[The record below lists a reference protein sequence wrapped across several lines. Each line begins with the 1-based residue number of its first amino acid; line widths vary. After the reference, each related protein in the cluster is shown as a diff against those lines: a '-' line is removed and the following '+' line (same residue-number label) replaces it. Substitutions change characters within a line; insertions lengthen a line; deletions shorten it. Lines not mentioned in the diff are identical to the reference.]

1 MDEDSDQEDETRKR
15 IAQNK
20 KEEAAATNS
29 TKSQLMKKDLPLPP
43 NPDHVIIRRDYDP
56 KEKQTQSASAAASN
70 SKQGGDTYFKSP
82 LTGELIPSS
91 SMSEHM
97 RIAMLDPR
105 WIEQRQKEK
114 KEREEQEEVLASGF
128 SIEKN
133 LKRLAEYRSDV
144 FGRGDDEVIIGRKLG
159 DEEEQQQQ
167 QKKKEDSI
175 TWDGHKNTVEKTT
188 NRALTGISAEDQIQ
202 KTNESQQQSS
212 VFIRPPV
219 PPQTQTMMNI
229 SNYKMLNTPVMTGM
243 IRPPPQQLLQQQPP
257 PRRCAR
263 THGKRA
269 ARSACS
275 GQASPRPTRACLAN
289 LRCVLACRA
298 WTTSSPDVSTVP
310 CRPHRPLVPT
320 MAPSQSP
327 LPGRP
332 ASPLRAT
339 SARIRL
345 TDAREHQSR
354 GSILIV
360 LVSDRACDRGARP
373 LCSPSG
379 RASSDRRGRKLE
391 VRCSGVGGREPCWQ
405 RQ

>member
-29 TKSQLMKKDLPLPP
+29 SKSQLMKKDLPLPP

-56 KEKQTQSASAAASN
+56 KAKQSQSASAAASN

-167 QKKKEDSI
+167 KKKEDSI

-202 KTNESQQQSS
+202 KTNESQQQQSS
-212 VFIRPPV
+212 VLIRPPV
-219 PPQTQTMMNI
+219 PPQTQTMMNL

-243 IRPPPQQLLQQQPP
+243 IRPPPQLLQQQQQPP
-257 PRRCAR
+257 PTSVPVNMMPQAMEVAFDDQPSSKRLKTEDTLIPEADYLAQ
-263 THGKRA
+263 HGSKGPVKF
-269 ARSACS
+269 SVQVPNVPEKPEWNLN
-275 GQASPRPTRACLAN
+275 GQLIPFTMN
-289 LRCVLACRA
+289 L
-298 WTTSSPDVSTVP
+298 TETVNIDF
-310 CRPHRPLVPT
+310 VYT
-320 MAPSQSP
+320 KK
-327 LPGRP
+327 
-332 ASPLRAT
+332 
-339 SARIRL
+339 INNY
-345 TDAREHQSR
+345 
-354 GSILIV
+354 
-360 LVSDRACDRGARP
+360 
-373 LCSPSG
+373 
-379 RASSDRRGRKLE
+379 
-391 VRCSGVGGREPCWQ
+391 
-405 RQ
+405 